1 MLDKFLKNPQFLP
14 EVFETMRDGLMVVD
28 NEGYISVT
36 LTREEIANAIGTATE
51 STIRL
56 LSEFKKEGYISLTGK
71 KIRIENK
78 VKLQH
83 LTEGY

>member
-1 MLDKFLKNPQFLP
+1 
-14 EVFETMRDGLMVVD
+14 
-28 NEGYISVT
+28 

-56 LSEFKKEGYISLTGK
+56 LSDFKKNGYITLSGK
-71 KIRIENK
+71 RIRLENK
-78 VKLQH
+78 VKLQQ